1 MPERIT
7 PRTEQRGLGFA
18 PAIRAAELA
27 SIPRAPSGG
36 GGTQVGSELLSV
48 ARSLGEFNES
58 IRSFAE
64 TNNRINNRNASLQ
77 EGYDKE
83 QAFLD
88 YSATT
93 PENRAAINKEG
104 IDNLK
109 STGMLPNGLTPGYY
123 MTFKRLT
130 DSADIKS
137 RFSPLLV
144 AALKGA
150 SDPSNP
156 QSSAEIFDDLYA
168 KERSTSPQFGLWA
181 ADEVDKLRA
190 SFIGKATENKG
201 AEVEV
206 RTKAAAEVT
215 IASHV
220 DDYVRNPNVEG
231 AVETLSAAIS
241 ASSLAHSAALS
252 PKQNKQVIQSAFAGV
267 LQTAQVAGNT
277 EGMEALIRAADRMT
291 ISVGKLPSGE
301 DQTAPLFG
309 AGDREVLNR
318 ALDFINMDRKRKL
331 SEGAVLNS
339 QRIAAYGNALG
350 VLTSRFA
357 SELGAEKFK
366 TPDGNFRA
374 VEVLM
379 NTPYA
384 VFNPKTG
391 EEDMLSP
398 KDMGFTPD
406 DVRGSL
412 DQALNASPTIK
423 REDDAVL
430 TQMLAY
436 ESSGNIVELS
446 RMVEN
451 ISASTQNP
459 QLLSNALSIQQRMQS
474 KDVLLNRPEISN
486 QIGGMLKTVTSTLF
500 PGDMSKLSEDEQALY
515 REKAEV
521 FRTRLGDAV
530 NQLAADYQR
539 EHPKARQQEISNEV
553 MRALGGGKRSELVK
567 ELTAAA
573 TDFSKSREALKGAST
588 AVTPLKTPKV
598 FLEGIR
604 GSGIRKLEELQGQL
618 RLQPQGEKLKAL
630 NEDIVKAKRVV
641 ESSLEVVAKEV
652 TTGIRST
659 TRQPIYPGYGPLPP
673 AEVER
678 TLMTDKQKAE
688 AEALLSDI
696 LSRRG
701 LTMDEVRKGSVY
713 GVPLKPRAIN
723 FYSIPLFNSAQEL
736 KDFNRDAT
744 PADLNLL
751 GIDSANQESVST
763 FISNQTFFL
772 NQRGIDTT
780 GPTTS
785 TKPTP
790 IIDYGTRND
799 GTAKGAGFLGEVKLP
814 DGRVAT
820 EVSVGVNING
830 KEVEI
835 PTLVPTLSAEQKAF
849 IAGGGDP
856 LTRPDIISAAAQH
869 AKKRM
874 SDGLSP
880 FSK

>member
-18 PAIRAAELA
+18 PALRAAELA

-64 TNNRINNRNASLQ
+64 TNNRINNRNANLQ

-123 MTFKRLT
+123 MTYKRLT
-130 DSADIKS
+130 DSADVKS

-144 AALKGA
+144 EALRGA
-150 SDPSNP
+150 GDPSNP
-156 QSSAEIFDDLYA
+156 KSPTEVFDDLYS
-168 KERSTSPQFGLWA
+168 KERSANPQFGLWA
-181 ADEVDKLRA
+181 ADEVDKLRS

-206 RTKAAAEVT
+206 RTKAAAEVN

-220 DDYVRNPNVEG
+220 DDYVRNSNAEG

-241 ASSLAHSAALS
+241 ASSLANATALS

-331 SEGAVLNS
+331 SEGAALNN
-339 QRIAAYGNALG
+339 QRIAAYGSALG
-350 VLTSRFA
+350 VLTARFA
-357 SELGAEKFK
+357 SELGAEKYK

-423 REDDAVL
+423 REDDAEIL
-430 TQMLAY
+430 RLQSLFAA
-436 ESSGNIVELS
+436 GNRVEIDRQVEILS
-446 RMVEN
+446 ATTTNPAVMN
-451 ISASTQNP
+451 IALGFQAS
-459 QLLSNALSIQQRMQS
+459 LQS

-486 QIGGMLKTVTSTLF
+486 QLGGMLKSITSTLF
-500 PGDMSKLSEDEQALY
+500 PPDMSKLSEDEQALY

-530 NQLAADYQR
+530 NQLASDYQR
-539 EHPKARQQEISNEV
+539 EHPKARQQEIANEV

-588 AVTPLKTPKV
+588 DVTPLKTLPV
-598 FLEGIR
+598 FLESLR
-604 GSGIRKLEELQGQL
+604 GSGVRELDALYGKRSIAAQGAQLTKVNEAIVTVENRLE
-618 RLQPQGEKLKAL
+618 R
-630 NEDIVKAKRVV
+630 
-641 ESSLEVVAKEV
+641 SLEVTAKEV
-652 TTGIRST
+652 TNGIRT
-659 TRQPIYPGYGPLPP
+659 KTVYPPYTGLGPLPRP
-673 AEVER
+673 QEE
-678 TLMTDKQKAE
+678 KS
-688 AEALLSDI
+688 LLSPKEQAESAALFDDI
-696 LSRRG
+696 ISRRG

-713 GVPLKPRAIN
+713 GVPLKPRDIN
-723 FYSIPLFNSAQEL
+723 FYSIPLFKSVQEL
-736 KDFNRDAT
+736 RDFNRDAT
-744 PADLNLL
+744 PADLKLL

-763 FISNQTFFL
+763 FISNQTLFL
-772 NQRGIDTT
+772 KRRGL
-780 GPTTS
+780 
-785 TKPTP
+785 
-790 IIDYGTRND
+790 N
-799 GTAKGAGFLGEVKLP
+799 
-814 DGRVAT
+814 
-820 EVSVGVNING
+820 
-830 KEVEI
+830 
-835 PTLVPTLSAEQKAF
+835 
-849 IAGGGDP
+849 
-856 LTRPDIISAAAQH
+856 
-869 AKKRM
+869 
-874 SDGLSP
+874 
-880 FSK
+880 

>member
-64 TNNRINNRNASLQ
+64 TNNRVNARNANLQ

-109 STGMLPNGLTPGYY
+109 STGMLPVGLTPGYY
-123 MTFKRLT
+123 MTYKRLT
-130 DSADIKS
+130 DSADVKS

-144 AALKGA
+144 EALRGA
-150 SDPSNP
+150 GDPSNP
-156 QSSAEIFDDLYA
+156 KSPTEVFDDLYS
-168 KERSTSPQFGLWA
+168 KERSANPQFGLWA
-181 ADEVDKLRA
+181 ADEVDKLRS

-215 IASHV
+215 ITSHV
-220 DDYVRNPNVEG
+220 DDYVRNSNAEG

-331 SEGAVLNS
+331 SEKSVLNN
-339 QRIAAYGNALG
+339 QKIAAHGTALET
-350 VLTSRFA
+350 LTARVA
-357 SELGAEKFK
+357 AEIGAEKYR
-366 TPDGNFRA
+366 TQDGSFSA
-374 VEVLM
+374 VAALM
-379 NTPYA
+379 NTPIA
-384 VFNPKTG
+384 VFNATTG
-391 EEDMLSP
+391 EDDMLSP
-398 KDMGFTPD
+398 ADMGFTLD
-406 DVRGSL
+406 DIRFSL
-412 DQALNASPTIK
+412 DRSLNSSPTLQRSDDAEILNLQAIVARGDIVEMARQVEILAASSTSSRVLNA
-423 REDDAVL
+423 AL
-430 TQMLAY
+430 GFQ
-436 ESSGNIVELS
+436 
-446 RMVEN
+446 
-451 ISASTQNP
+451 AS
-459 QLLSNALSIQQRMQS
+459 MQS
-474 KDVLLNRPEISN
+474 KEVLTNNPTISGQIASMFKSVISPWSQQDINKMTESEQAVYNEKSESFRQRLGERIN
-486 QIGGMLKTVTSTLF
+486 QI
-500 PGDMSKLSEDEQALY
+500 
-515 REKAEV
+515 
-521 FRTRLGDAV
+521 
-530 NQLAADYQR
+530 AADYKTAN
-539 EHPKARQQEISNEV
+539 PKARQQDVVNEV
-553 MRALGGGKRSELVK
+553 VRSLSSGKRSEIVK
-567 ELTAAA
+567 ELTSEA

-588 AVTPLKTPKV
+588 DVTPLKTLPV
-598 FLEGIR
+598 FLESLR
-604 GSGIRKLEELQGQL
+604 GSGVRELDALYGKRSIAAQGAQL
-618 RLQPQGEKLKAL
+618 TKV
-630 NEDIVKAKRVV
+630 NEAIVTAENKV
-641 ESSLEVVAKEV
+641 ERAFEVSAKEV
-652 TTGIRST
+652 TTGIRT
-659 TRQPIYPGYGPLPP
+659 KITYPPYTGYGPIPTP
-673 AEVER
+673 EE
-678 TLMTDKQKAE
+678 KKS
-688 AEALLSDI
+688 LLSTKEQAESAAMFDDI

-701 LTMDEVRKGSVY
+701 LTMAEVRVGSVY

-723 FYSIPLFNSAQEL
+723 FYSIPLFKSVQEL

-744 PADLNLL
+744 PADLKLL

-763 FISNQTFFL
+763 FISNQTLFL
-772 NQRGIDTT
+772 KRRGL
-780 GPTTS
+780 
-785 TKPTP
+785 
-790 IIDYGTRND
+790 N
-799 GTAKGAGFLGEVKLP
+799 
-814 DGRVAT
+814 
-820 EVSVGVNING
+820 
-830 KEVEI
+830 
-835 PTLVPTLSAEQKAF
+835 
-849 IAGGGDP
+849 
-856 LTRPDIISAAAQH
+856 
-869 AKKRM
+869 
-874 SDGLSP
+874 
-880 FSK
+880 